1 MSDNFN
7 EEKREFNPS
16 SVPNSDGQNQ
26 YFQSP
31 VPQAQESAFAQNFSR
46 SNEQNTYAQQP
57 QYAQEQQYVQEQQ
70 AVQNSYL
77 PNTQNI
83 YSQTNSLNQV
93 EQPVAQEAVQPN
105 SFSQTTYQPYTAQPI
120 YDTQSAIPE
129 VQTDNVKPKK
139 QHKAAKRI
147 ALIVS
152 CLALAICVGF
162 GGGYF
167 GTMLANNQNAAVEA
181 NGSKPTDEKGGD
193 KDSAS
198 KGSLNITQNQ
208 GTQVSATTT
217 QEVAE
222 KASESVVE
230 ITTETVVNDS
240 FMQQYVSKGAGSG
253 VIISEDGYIITNH
266 HVIEDANTVNVT
278 LKNGKTYKAKLI
290 GKDKVTDIALIKI
303 EEKGLTPAVFGNS
316 DNLKVGETVVAI
328 GNPLG
333 ELGGTVTN
341 GIISALNRDITI
353 DGQTMNLLQTNAA
366 INPGNSGG
374 GLFNANAELV
384 AVVNAKSGGEN
395 IEGLGFAIPINDVVN
410 ILDDLMDHGYVTGR
424 PQMGISVK
432 DISTK
437 DEMFSYRVD
446 RLGAYVVDVQSGS
459 AAEKAGLEIGD
470 CITKI
475 DDTDITSSADI
486 TSTILKHKVGD
497 TIKITVYRDGETMK
511 VSLTLE
517 EENPKESNSSSDFS
531 DDYYGS

>member
-7 EEKREFNPS
+7 EEKREFNPPPI
-16 SVPNSDGQNQ
+16 PNSDEQNQ

-31 VPQAQESAFAQNFSR
+31 VPQEQKSTFTQSLSS
-46 SNEQNTYAQQP
+46 SNEQSTYVQQP
-57 QYAQEQQYVQEQQ
+57 QYVQEQQ

-77 PNTQNI
+77 PNVQNI
-83 YSQTNSLNQV
+83 YSQTNSLNQN
-93 EQPVAQEAVQPN
+93 EQPVTQEVMQPN
-105 SFSQTTYQPYTAQPI
+105 SFSQPTYQPYTEQSI
-120 YDTQSAIPE
+120 NDTLSAVPE
-129 VQTDNVKPKK
+129 VQAKNVKPKK

-152 CLALAICVGF
+152 CLALAICVGL

-167 GTMLANNQNAAVEA
+167 GTMLANNQNAAVETNGNTPTGNKSA
-181 NGSKPTDEKGGD
+181 NEKD
-193 KDSAS
+193 TNKDGTS

-208 GTQVSATTT
+208 GTQVAATTT

-303 EEKGLTPAVFGNS
+303 EETGLTPAVFGDS

-395 IEGLGFAIPINDVVN
+395 IEGLGFAIPINDVVD

-432 DISTK
+432 DISTR
-437 DEMFSYRVD
+437 DELFSYRVD

-459 AAEKAGLEIGD
+459 AGEKAGLEIGD

-475 DDTDITSSADI
+475 DDTDITSSTDI

-511 VSLTLE
+511 LNLTLE
-517 EENPKESNSSSDFS
+517 EENPKENNSSSNFS